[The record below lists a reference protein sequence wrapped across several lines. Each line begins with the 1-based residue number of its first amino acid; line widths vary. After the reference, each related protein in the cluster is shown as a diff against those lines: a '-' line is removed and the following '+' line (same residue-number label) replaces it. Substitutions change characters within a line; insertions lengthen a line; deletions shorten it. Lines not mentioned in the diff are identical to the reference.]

1 MKRIDFEHGTVTG
14 NILGAALPMLV
25 AQILNLLYNI
35 VDRIYIARIPNIGTA
50 ALGAVGLC
58 FPLIVVITAFSN
70 LFGSG
75 GAPLFSIYRG
85 KGEPQRAAN
94 VMNTSFTMVCVCAV
108 VLIAVGFIFA
118 RPLLVL
124 FGASTDALVY
134 AYPYLMIYL
143 IGTLPSMIATGMNP
157 FINAQ
162 GYSTIGMTSVAVG
175 AVANLLLDPL
185 FIFVLGFGVQ
195 GAAIA
200 TVISQVLS
208 AIFVFVFLTRKSE
221 LKVRFLK
228 KKEFSE
234 CIGYAKNIVS
244 LGTAGFIMQLT
255 NSLVSICYNNI
266 LSDVGGDIYI
276 SVMTIV
282 SSVRQLV
289 ETPIYAMNE
298 GTSPILSYNYGA
310 CRPARVRKAM
320 AVMSTMILGYTAVMW
335 SIIILF
341 PNVLIGI
348 FSSDADLMQDA
359 VPALNQY
366 FAAFI
371 CMDFQYIGQTVFK
384 SLNKKKQ
391 AIFFSLLRK
400 VFIVVPL
407 TYLMPYMFNMGTAGV
422 FLAEPVSNVIG
433 GTLCFVVM
441 LCTVLP
447 ELKRMEKQNS
457 KNVLQ

>member
-1 MKRIDFEHGTVTG
+1 MSVKMKQIDFENGTVTG

-35 VDRIYIARIPNIGTA
+35 VDRVYIARIPEVGTA

-58 FPLIVVITAFSN
+58 FPLIVVISAFAN

-85 KGEPQRAAN
+85 KKKEQEAARI
-94 VMNTSFTMVCVCAV
+94 MNTSFSMLCFSAV
-108 VLIAVGFIFA
+108 VLMIIGLLFA

-124 FGASTDALVY
+124 FGASQDVLVY
-134 AYPYLMIYL
+134 AYPYMMIYL
-143 IGTLPSMIATGMNP
+143 VGTLPSMIAVGMNP

-162 GYSTIGMTSVAVG
+162 GYSTVGMLSVAVG

-185 FIFVLGFGVQ
+185 FIFVLGFGVC

-200 TVISQVLS
+200 TVISQCLS
-208 AIFVFVFLTRKSE
+208 AIFVLRFLTGKSE
-221 LKVRFLK
+221 LKVRFLRK
-228 KKEFSE
+228 NEVSE
-234 CIGYAKNIVS
+234 CMRYAKNIIS

-255 NSLVSICYNNI
+255 NSLVTICCNNV
-266 LSDVGGDIYI
+266 LSVTGGDIYI

-310 CRPARVRKAM
+310 CSPSRVRKAGI
-320 AVMSTMILGYTAVMW
+320 VMGLMILGYTAIIW
-335 SIIILF
+335 SVIILA
-341 PNVLIGI
+341 PGVLIRI
-348 FSSDADLMQDA
+348 FSSDTVLIQNA
-359 VPALNQY
+359 VPALKQY

-371 CMDFQYIGQTVFK
+371 FMD
-384 SLNKKKQ
+384 L
-391 AIFFSLLRK
+391 
-400 VFIVVPL
+400 
-407 TYLMPYMFNMGTAGV
+407 
-422 FLAEPVSNVIG
+422 
-433 GTLCFVVM
+433 
-441 LCTVLP
+441 
-447 ELKRMEKQNS
+447 
-457 KNVLQ
+457 

>member
-1 MKRIDFEHGTVTG
+1 MKRIDFGNGTVTG
-14 NILGAALPMLV
+14 NIIGAALPMLV

-35 VDRIYIARIPNIGTA
+35 VDRIYIARIPEVGTA

-58 FPLIVVITAFSN
+58 FPLIVIISAFAN

-75 GAPLFSIYRG
+75 GAPLFSIFRG
-85 KGEPQRAAN
+85 KKEEQQAIHI
-94 VMNTSFTMVCVCAV
+94 MNTSFSMLCFSAVILMVIG
-108 VLIAVGFIFA
+108 LTFA
-118 RPLLVL
+118 HPLLTL
-124 FGASTDALVY
+124 FGASKAALTY
-134 AYPYLMIYL
+134 AVPYMMIYL
-143 IGTLPSMIATGMNP
+143 IGTLPSMIAVGMNP

-162 GYSTIGMTSVAVG
+162 GYSVIGMSSVAIG

-185 FIFVLGFGVQ
+185 FIFALGFGVC

-200 TVISQVLS
+200 TVISQCLS
-208 AIFVFVFLTRKSE
+208 AVFVLIFLTKKAE
-221 LKVRFLK
+221 LKVRFLRRN
-228 KKEFSE
+228 ELSQSLN
-234 CIGYAKNIVS
+234 YAKNIIS

-255 NSLVSICYNNI
+255 NSLVTICCNNV
-266 LSDVGGDIYI
+266 LSVTGGDIYI

-289 ETPIYAMNE
+289 ETPIYAINE

-310 CRPARVRKAM
+310 GRPSRVRKAGI
-320 AVMSTMILGYTAVMW
+320 VMGIMIFGYTAVMW
-335 SIIILF
+335 SLIILE
-341 PNVLIGI
+341 PGALIQV
-348 FSSDADLMQDA
+348 FSSDATLIQDSI
-359 VPALNQY
+359 PALKQY

-371 CMDFQYIGQTVFK
+371 FMDLQYIGQTVFK

-407 TYLMPYMFNMGTAGV
+407 TYLMPYAMHMGTAGV
-422 FLAEPVSNVIG
+422 FLAEPMSNIIG
-433 GTLCFVVM
+433 GSLCFITM

-447 ELKRMEKQNS
+447 ELKRMEK
-457 KNVLQ
+457 

>member
-1 MKRIDFEHGTVTG
+1 
-14 NILGAALPMLV
+14 MLV

-108 VLIAVGFIFA
+108 VLMAVGFIFA

-200 TVISQVLS
+200 TVISQALS
-208 AIFVFVFLTRKSE
+208 AVFVFVFLTRKSE

-228 KKEFSE
+228 KEEFSE

-255 NSLVSICYNNI
+255 NSLVSVCCNNI

-341 PNVLIGI
+341 PSALIGI
-348 FSSDADLMQDA
+348 FSSDAALMQDA
-359 VPALNQY
+359 VPALKQY

-407 TYLMPYMFNMGTAGV
+407 TYMMPYMFYMGTSGV

-447 ELKRMEKQNS
+447 ELKRMDKQNP

>member
-108 VLIAVGFIFA
+108 VLMAVGFIFA

-143 IGTLPSMIATGMNP
+143 IGTLPSMIATSMNP

-200 TVISQVLS
+200 TVISQALS
-208 AIFVFVFLTRKSE
+208 AVFVFVFLTRKSE

-255 NSLVSICYNNI
+255 NSLVSICCNNI

-348 FSSDADLMQDA
+348 FSSDAALMQDA
-359 VPALNQY
+359 VPALKQY

-407 TYLMPYMFNMGTAGV
+407 TYMMPYMFYMGTSGV
-422 FLAEPVSNVIG
+422 FLAEPVSNIIG
-433 GTLCFVVM
+433 GTLCLVVM